1 MEKAKTVDG
10 FLDIKR
16 DSKGTYYSIINY
28 LRLTD
33 KEDFRKKI
41 FKKPLAAIPILLLC
55 FHFFLYCTNGHC
67 LSKSSLQFMLLSL
80 FTSCNP

>member
-1 MEKAKTVDG
+1 MFCYWAKNIYKKGESGKTMDG

-33 KEDFRKKI
+33 KEDFREKI
-41 FKKPLAAIPILLLC
+41 FKESLAAIPILL
-55 FHFFLYCTNGHC
+55 FC
-67 LSKSSLQFMLLSL
+67 LNK
-80 FTSCNP
+80 N